1 MKILQ
6 LLNEIHYEDFYS
18 TSFQEFIKKYR
29 KLKNDTSI
37 YVNFNNHYNNAE
49 NKTMHA
55 DPTHG
60 DPMGVYAY
68 PLKYVIDHP
77 MDVRYGKTSKFLRV
91 LKRTDKGN
99 VLRVQDEDDYQL
111 NRIFFD
117 ETGLHFSMVEKY
129 LKIIYGKDVK
139 PRTLWFKAIQCEP
152 SSLLELLEWAKMS
165 KNKRND
171 IRQPSPRIKTAPAQN
186 EMWKRHGYS
195 TIIDSAKNQNHAVI
209 NAWEPEQAIFLKRSA
224 FKTIEVF
231 EMGRAKKD
239 TSGVIVSQSNEYED
253 LLLKKVTA
261 GVARGIGD
269 RLIVKSKDPKKKI
282 SKTAFTAGMGGYY
295 MYFTEKGRMIG
306 CKLVRNND
314 DFQNPKIKFGEKI
327 HKRYKKTD
335 DQEIYVKIV
344 SEKKTVELNFPGDAR
359 IDDIIPDIISAW
371 HDEDDLNPNFT
382 PMETS
387 SDYEVFSK
395 TQRTQQ
401 MYKDFADNF
410 DRQYPESTVDAILK
424 NLHDNFGVD
433 ISIAE
438 SYEDKFVAVL
448 MASTFVSRQI
458 TYLSFTDEDSKKLD
472 GDFYQSFLTEPPEI
486 CKLIDTSPLAAK
498 QSLAIQK
505 VIKDNAELLQKN
517 LDYVS
522 GRGVANKLQGIQ
534 RFSILKE
541 VEANKNKKYGPDE
554 NPTTVPT
561 KTVVALY
568 RDKVTGQT
576 WTGRG
581 LRPKWVQAALD
592 SGKTMEDLK
601 A

>member
-18 TSFQEFIKKYR
+18 NSFQEFIKKYR

-37 YVNFNNHYNNAE
+37 YVNFNNHYNNTE
-49 NKTMHA
+49 DKSMYD
-55 DPTHG
+55 DPSHS

-91 LKRTDKGN
+91 LKKTDRGN
-99 VLRVQDEDDYQL
+99 TLRVQYEDDWQL
-111 NRIFFD
+111 NRIFFE

-129 LKIIYGKDVK
+129 LKIIYGSEVK
-139 PRTLWFKAIQCEP
+139 SRTLWFKAMQCEHN
-152 SSLLELLEWAKMS
+152 SLLELLEWAKMS
-165 KNKRND
+165 KSKRNEV
-171 IRQPSPRIKTAPAQN
+171 RQPTAKIKTAREQN
-186 EMWKRHGYS
+186 TMWKKHGYS
-195 TIIDSAKNQNHAVI
+195 TIIDSAKNQKTAVI
-209 NAWEPEQAIFLKRSA
+209 NAWEPEQVIFLTRGS
-224 FKTIEVF
+224 FKTLEVI
-231 EMGRAKKD
+231 EMGRAQKD
-239 TSGVIVSQSNEYED
+239 TSGFITNVSNEYED
-253 LLLKKVTA
+253 ILLKKVTA

-269 RLIVKSKDPKKKI
+269 KLIVKSKDPQKKI
-282 SKTAFTAGMGGYY
+282 SKSALTSGMGGYY

-306 CKLVRNND
+306 CKFVRNNND
-314 DFQNPKIKFGEKI
+314 HENPSIKFGEKI

-344 SEKKTVELNFPGDAR
+344 SEKKTIELNFPSDAR

-371 HDEDDLNPNFT
+371 HDEDEINPNFV
-382 PMETS
+382 PMETA
-387 SDYEVFSK
+387 SDYTAFAK
-395 TQRTQQ
+395 NQMTQR
-401 MYKDFADNF
+401 MFKEFADNF
-410 DRQYPESTVDAILK
+410 DRQYPESTVDRILK

-438 SYEDKFVAVL
+438 SYEDKFVAVI
-448 MASTFVSRQI
+448 MANAFVSRQI

-486 CKLIDTSPLAAK
+486 CKLIETSPLAAK

-505 VIKDNAELLQKN
+505 AVKDNSDILKNN

-522 GRGVANKLQGIQ
+522 GRGVANKLQSID

-541 VEANKNKKYGPDE
+541 VEANKNKKYTQDE
-554 NPTTVPT
+554 NPAPVTRKSGLT
-561 KTVVALY
+561 LY
-568 RDKVTGQT
+568 RDKETGQT

-581 LRPKWVQAALD
+581 LKPKWVQAALD
-592 SGKTMEDLK
+592 SGKTLDDLK